1 MREGVLGEH
10 GLLAAHLHDQVVLRA
25 LPFGNEV
32 AGDVRQ
38 EDELGLEFGIVVIG
52 LLEEVVG
59 TGLEGGDFGLGGLGL
74 GLLALLHEGADLGRG
89 LLLLGEEGVGL
100 GLEGLA
106 VVVQGDHL
114 FHDRAGVEILD
125 GEFPDHVFGIV
136 AEEFESKHSL

>member
-1 MREGVLGEH
+1 MFGRRTSWAWSS
-10 GLLAAHLHDQVVLRA
+10 LL
-25 LPFGNEV
+25 F
-32 AGDVRQ
+32 
-38 EDELGLEFGIVVIG
+38 
-52 LLEEVVG
+52 
-59 TGLEGGDFGLGGLGL
+59 LEGGDFGLGGLGL
-74 GLLALLHEGADLGRG
+74 SLLALLHQGADLGRG

-136 AEEFESKHSL
+136 AEEF